1 MSRTLILSI
10 AAFACAASLANA
22 ADEYPARAVRVVV
35 PFAPGGGTD
44 VVARILAQQLMQ
56 RLARASSSRTAR
68 RAPGSSAPIS

>member
-22 ADEYPARAVRVVV
+22 ADEYRRA
-35 PFAPGGGTD
+35 PFASSSLRPPAAAPD

-56 RLARASSSRTAR
+56 RLARARHR
-68 RAPGSSAPIS
+68 EPPGGLRDRAPIS